1 MIPHP
6 IPEILSAY
14 LDGEATAE
22 ERQQVESH
30 LATCPVCRQHLEAL
44 KQTVALV
51 HALEPVSAP
60 EGFRPGVRARLQV
73 RSALDGLLHWR
84 WRPSWRILASATAV
98 ALVGMFSLNLFHQL
112 LPQQEVR
119 EEPNLERGV
128 AGITPAGIT
137 PPQDAAETKSTNIV
151 ARRPVP
157 QGTALAPSG
166 RQVIRTSTM
175 TIEVRDVDEAA
186 TALLRIAESSGGFI
200 ANSTIVRRRPSY
212 GTFELR
218 IPVARFGLVLDQV
231 ESVGDVRE
239 RHLTGQDV
247 TEDFVDL
254 QARVR
259 NLERHEHQLL
269 TFMDRAAKVADL
281 LAIEQELAR
290 VRGEIEQ
297 LTGRLRFMN
306 NRIELA
312 TVDVTLREAQRSTP
326 GFWNFPASLDRIQ
339 AAFVN
344 TVRQLLV
351 VVERLAILTSAFLP
365 LALIALPGWML
376 VRRISRRRIRLGDEQ
391 SGQ

>member
-6 IPEILSAY
+6 IPEVLSAY

-22 ERQQVESH
+22 ERQQVSSH
-30 LATCPVCRQHLEAL
+30 LATCPVCRQHLEEL
-44 KQTVALV
+44 KRTRALV

-60 EGFRPGVRARLQV
+60 EGFRQAVRARLRV
-73 RSALDGLLHWR
+73 RPALDDLLHRR

-98 ALVGMFSLNLFHQL
+98 ALVGLFSLNLVQQL
-112 LPQQEVR
+112 LPQREVR
-119 EEPNLERGV
+119 EEPNLKRGV
-128 AGITPAGIT
+128 AGVAA
-137 PPQDAAETKSTNIV
+137 PQDAAVSSSTDGV
-151 ARRPVP
+151 SRRPVLP
-157 QGTALAPSG
+157 GTALAPSG
-166 RQVIRTSTM
+166 RQVIRTSALTVD
-175 TIEVRDVDEAA
+175 VRDVDEAA
-186 TALLRIAESSGGFI
+186 NALLRIAESSGGFI
-200 ANSTIVRRRPSY
+200 ANSTIVRQRPSY

-218 IPVARFGLVLDQV
+218 VPVTRFGRVLEQV
-231 ESVGDVRE
+231 EGVGDVKE

-269 TFMDRAAKVADL
+269 TFIDRAVKVADL

-326 GFWNFPASLDRIQ
+326 GFWNFSASLDRIQ

-344 TVRQLLV
+344 TVRQFLV
-351 VVERLAILTSAFLP
+351 VAERLAVLTSALLP
-365 LALIALPGWML
+365 LALIVLPGWML
-376 VRRISRRRIRLGDEQ
+376 ARRISRRRTRLGDEQ